1 MVQDNKKE
9 KMGLLLGLVGVICF
23 SLTLPATSVAVEY
36 FGTTIVGLGRAVVA
50 SILVALVLVVK
61 KEKLPTAR
69 QFKSLIIVSLGAV
82 LGFPLLTSWAM
93 TSLPVSHGAVELALL
108 PLATA
113 GFAMI
118 RGGEFPSI
126 KFWISS
132 IVGALAV
139 MIYAMYLGLGQLHVA
154 DLALLVAVIILGL
167 SYAEGGVLARE
178 LGSWQ
183 VIAWAIIIA
192 TPFLIIPVL
201 LNVSAEMLHAPLKAW
216 ISFLYLAIVSQFL
229 AYVAWYGGMAMGG
242 ISRVSQIQY
251 LQPFLMIIFAA
262 LFLNESITLFTIV
275 IAFIVVA
282 SVIIGKNTNVVKK
295 DSETIKQETKGV
307 ITISCLLIAV
317 SFYNSL

>member
-1 MVQDNKKE
+1 
-9 KMGLLLGLVGVICF
+9 MGILLGLLGVICF

-36 FGTTIVGLGRAVVA
+36 FGTTFVGLGRAVIA
-50 SILVALVLVVK
+50 SILVAIILIAR
-61 KEKLPTAR
+61 KEKLPSAR
-69 QFKSLIIVSLGAV
+69 QFKSLVIVSLGAV

-118 RGGEFPSI
+118 RAGEIPSR
-126 KFWISS
+126 KFWLSS
-132 IVGALAV
+132 IAGALAV
-139 MIYAMYLGLGQLHVA
+139 IIYAIYLGLGQLHIA
-154 DLALLVAVIILGL
+154 DLALLAAVVILGL
-167 SYAEGGVLARE
+167 SYAEGGMLAQE

-192 TPFLIIPVL
+192 VPFLIIPVS
-201 LNVSAEMLHAPLKAW
+201 LNVSEEMLHAPLKAW

-262 LFLNESITLFTIV
+262 LFLHESITVFTIV
-275 IAFIVVA
+275 IAIAVVL
-282 SVIIGKNTNVVKK
+282 SVIIGKNSSIVKK
-295 DSETIKQETKGV
+295 DSV
-307 ITISCLLIAV
+307 
-317 SFYNSL
+317 